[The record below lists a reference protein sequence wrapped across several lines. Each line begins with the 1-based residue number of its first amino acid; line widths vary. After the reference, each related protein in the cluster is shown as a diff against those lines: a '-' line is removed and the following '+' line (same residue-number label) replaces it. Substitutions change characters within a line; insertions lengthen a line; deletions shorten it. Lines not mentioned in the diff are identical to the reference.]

1 MLGKDVESSKV
12 LLKERLAMSDENK
25 ITLYRIMGLMT
36 YLNATS
42 HTFNMDKGVDPYDLL
57 VISFRYVT
65 MVDHDGL
72 RFLVGFMEELESR
85 DIRVVLIGM
94 KPFLIAKIKTI
105 SGMEDEFAK
114 RTWEKIL
121 TKKKKRKAQP
131 IALAEIPA
139 KSVPEVVKQ

>member
-1 MLGKDVESSKV
+1 M
-12 LLKERLAMSDENK
+12 ADENK

-42 HTFNMDKGVDPYDLL
+42 HTFNMDNGVQPYDLL

-85 DIRVVLIGM
+85 HIRVVLIGM

-105 SGMEDEFAK
+105 NGMEEEFTK
-114 RTWEKIL
+114 RTWERTL
-121 TKKKKRKAQP
+121 SKKKKKTAQP
-131 IALAEIPA
+131 IPLAEIPSQSVA
-139 KSVPEVVKQ
+139 KETN

>member
-1 MLGKDVESSKV
+1 M
-12 LLKERLAMSDENK
+12 AQENK

-42 HTFNMDKGVDPYDLL
+42 HTFNMDKGVQPYDLL

-85 DIRVVLIGM
+85 HIRVVLIGM

-105 SGMEDEFAK
+105 KKMEAEFAK
-114 RTWEKIL
+114 RTWEKTL
-121 TKKKKRKAQP
+121 SKKKKKKVQP
-131 IALAEIPA
+131 IPLAEIPSQPVA
-139 KSVPEVVKQ
+139 KEND